1 MSNEE
6 KNQVD
11 NQAEPAK
18 SSNRRRFL
26 RHGVMAA
33 PVITT
38 LASRPVWA
46 GNDIGIAI
54 NSISGN
60 LSGNLS
66 TQTQGT
72 QEPITYNG
80 CGDLSYWSDES
91 NYSIIWNDSRAEYD
105 EDDGLYKIHFDTD
118 FRGVFTKGP
127 KGRGFAEIVQLSLNT
142 PNNRK
147 RYVNALAASALLNSI
162 TDASFPY
169 APDDIIDLLVA
180 VKDGSVKEETGIY
193 LLEKLGNTAPC
204 APAPEDN
211 NSCNNDGNKKT
222 GKKHTHGRGHH

>member
-6 KNQVD
+6 KNSVESQP
-11 NQAEPAK
+11 QASK

-26 RHGVMAA
+26 RQGVMVA

-80 CGDLSYWSDES
+80 CGDLSYWADAS
-91 NYSIIWNDSRAEYD
+91 NYSIVWNDSRAEW
-105 EDDGLYKIHFDTD
+105 DDDDSTYKIHFDTTFKD
-118 FRGVFTKGP
+118 IFSKGP
-127 KGRGFAEIVQLSLNT
+127 NSKGFAEVVQLAIDS
-142 PNNRK
+142 PNNEA
-147 RYVNALAASALLNSI
+147 RYLNGLAAAALLNSI

-169 APDDIIDLLVA
+169 QPDDIIDLLVA
-180 VKDGSVKEETGIY
+180 VKTGSVTYETGTY
-193 LLEKLGNTAPC
+193 LLEILGNTAPC
-204 APAPEDN
+204 ALPPEDD
-211 NSCNNDGNKKT
+211 NSCNDDGNKKS
-222 GKKHTHGRGHH
+222 GKKHSHGRH